1 MIERYTHTYTQVT
14 PTLLINAIY
23 TTCVCVFEL
32 LKNLCVDFSRHVDSY
47 NLLFVE
53 IGYTLRKI

>member
-1 MIERYTHTYTQVT
+1 MIERYTHTSTQVT
-14 PTLLINAIY
+14 DDTANQCNIY
-23 TTCVCVFEL
+23 TRVCAFEL
-32 LKNLCVDFSRHVDSY
+32 LKNLCVDFSRRVDSY

>member
-32 LKNLCVDFSRHVDSY
+32 LKNLCVDFSKRMDSY
-47 NLLFVE
+47 ILLFVE
-53 IGYTLRKI
+53 IG